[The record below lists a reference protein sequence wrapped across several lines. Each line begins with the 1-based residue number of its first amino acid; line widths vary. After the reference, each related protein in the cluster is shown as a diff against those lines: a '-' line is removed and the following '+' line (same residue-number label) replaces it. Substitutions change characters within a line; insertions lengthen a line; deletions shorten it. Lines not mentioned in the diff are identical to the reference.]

1 MTKKFSVSDL
11 PQKWVATQFWSQAN
25 LNSQS
30 LSVSMSGSVTW
41 TEIPASQGLNF
52 ILNKITDGFL
62 SKDC

>member
-1 MTKKFSVSDL
+1 MSGNPVLEPSK
-11 PQKWVATQFWSQAN
+11 
-25 LNSQS
+25 NSQS

-52 ILNKITDGFL
+52 IINKITDGFL